1 MATTKYN
8 IGDVLMVP
16 FIVNAVQIDNEGI
29 KYRLDIDKKFAS
41 SFYRGEFPHMVVNE
55 DEFGKVIQAKVEEIF

>member
-8 IGDVLMVP
+8 IGDIIMVP
-16 FIVNAVQIDNEGI
+16 FIVNGIQIDNEGT

-41 SFYRGEFPHMVVNE
+41 SFFRGEFPYMVVNE
-55 DEFGKVIQAKVEEIF
+55 DEIGKIIQAKVEEMF

>member
-8 IGDVLMVP
+8 VGDILLVP
-16 FIVNAVQIDNEGI
+16 FVVNAVQIDSEGT

-41 SFYRGEFPHMVVNE
+41 SFYHGEFPHMVVNE
-55 DEFGKVIQAKVEEIF
+55 DEFRNIIQAKVEELF